1 MRYFAVV
8 SYDGTNYV
16 GWQVQPNGKTI
27 EGEIERVLSILL
39 DSPIK
44 IYGSGRT
51 DAGVHALGQT
61 FDFESKKIANL
72 AKFRYSLNRLLP
84 SDIHVKSLKKVD
96 EDFSSRF
103 NAVKKTYLYRLNM
116 GENDVFNRLYV
127 SQIHQK
133 LDVDLIKEAAKLFV
147 GKHSFMN
154 FTAKEEDEAN
164 FMRTIMEIKI
174 IKRGNV
180 INFYFTGDGFMRY
193 MIRMIVGTLIQIGL
207 HKLTIDD
214 VEEYLSSSTRKPV
227 PYKAK
232 ANGLTLVKVF
242 Y

>member
-8 SYDGTNYV
+8 SYDGTNYL

-27 EGEIERVLSILL
+27 EGEIEKVLSKLL

-61 FDFESKKIANL
+61 FDFVSKKIENL

-84 SDIHVKSLKKVD
+84 DDIFVKSLKKVD
-96 EDFSSRF
+96 DDFSSRF
-103 NAVKKTYLYRLNM
+103 NAIKKTYLYRLNT

-127 SQIHQK
+127 SQLHQK
-133 LDVDLIKEAAKLFV
+133 LDIELIKEAAKLFI
-147 GKHSFMN
+147 GEHSFMN

-164 FMRTIMEIKI
+164 FIRNIMEIKI
-174 IKRGNV
+174 TKRGKV
-180 INFYFTGDGFMRY
+180 INFTFTGNGFMRY
-193 MIRMIVGTLIQIGL
+193 MIRMIVGTFIQVGL
-207 HKLTIDD
+207 HKLSIDE
-214 VEEYLSSSTRKPV
+214 VKEYLDCSIRKPV

-232 ANGLTLVKVF
+232 ANGLTLVKV
-242 Y
+242 YY